1 MLRNDGCGSTSTLI
15 FLTKEATAD
24 ESEQNSTEDRGG
36 CCCRYRFP
44 FCCVPDHILNYDQPP
59 QVEWGA
65 MLNLETLP
73 DDLGVRIGESVVH
86 VYSGTYKEPADNG

>member
-24 ESEQNSTEDRGG
+24 DPEQNSTEDWGG
-36 CCCRYRFP
+36 CCRCYCFP
-44 FCCVPDHILNYDQPP
+44 FCCVPDHILNYDQLP

-65 MLNLETLP
+65 MLNLVTLP
-73 DDLGVRIGESVVH
+73 DGLGVRIGESAVH